1 MSSSLTNQSFILSG
15 KNNELYRYEYAV
27 FLLNKNIERLMNQ
40 FGVPMLD
47 LRNTLPNLKN
57 LLVTLSATTAS

>member
-1 MSSSLTNQSFILSG
+1 MKHTHPSFLLSG

-27 FLLNKNIERLMNQ
+27 FLLNKDIERLLNHY
-40 FGVPMLD
+40 GVPMLD

-57 LLVTLSATTAS
+57 LLVTLSAIPTP